1 MRLYFR
7 LRVKLSMQKYTRT
20 TFSIILVI
28 IMTILFHYLG
38 WLVTI
43 ETSIMKI
50 IQPGSSALYSWSI
63 ESDGEIESFKSVSE
77 LEDAYGKLK
86 NDYVNQLVDRARLM
100 VLEEENISLRE
111 QLSFFSNR
119 SFDYTGATVVG
130 KNVDPIGSTIIIDKG
145 MEDNVRDGNAV
156 ILDEGIFLGKIAE
169 SQEGNSVVRLINDSQ
184 SRIAATVLNSDKS
197 IGIVE
202 GGFGL
207 SVRMSFIP
215 QHEEINIGDIIVTSG
230 LEDLLPYGLLIGTV
244 ESVEKEAYEPFQRAI
259 IVPPKSLE
267 KIRIVSVLTNVDL

>member
-1 MRLYFR
+1 
-7 LRVKLSMQKYTRT
+7 
-20 TFSIILVI
+20 
-28 IMTILFHYLG
+28 MTILFHYLG